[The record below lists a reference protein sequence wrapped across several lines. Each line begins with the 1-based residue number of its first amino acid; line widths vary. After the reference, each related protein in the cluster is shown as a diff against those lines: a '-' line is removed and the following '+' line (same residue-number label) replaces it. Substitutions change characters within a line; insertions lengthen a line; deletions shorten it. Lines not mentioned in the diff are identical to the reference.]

1 MQTGDGRRLKAAS
14 EVMFD
19 NTNTDNEK
27 STSESRSS
35 NNYNDNDKKN
45 EELYGCGYMLNTT
58 QYYIKEEMRVQLLVT
73 IYFLIRNCHC
83 ASITSSSSS
92 SSRPISSTL
101 FFFILCLDLF

>member
-19 NTNTDNEK
+19 KTNTDNEK

-45 EELYGCGYMLNTT
+45 EDPG
-58 QYYIKEEMRVQLLVT
+58 
-73 IYFLIRNCHC
+73 
-83 ASITSSSSS
+83 
-92 SSRPISSTL
+92 
-101 FFFILCLDLF
+101 

>member
-45 EELYGCGYMLNTT
+45 EDPG
-58 QYYIKEEMRVQLLVT
+58 
-73 IYFLIRNCHC
+73 
-83 ASITSSSSS
+83 
-92 SSRPISSTL
+92 
-101 FFFILCLDLF
+101 

>member
-19 NTNTDNEK
+19 NTNTDKEK

-45 EELYGCGYMLNTT
+45 EDPG
-58 QYYIKEEMRVQLLVT
+58 
-73 IYFLIRNCHC
+73 
-83 ASITSSSSS
+83 
-92 SSRPISSTL
+92 
-101 FFFILCLDLF
+101 